1 MNFEKKISTSD
12 EPGKGLIWDDSDGK
26 LAKMF
31 QKSKEDD
38 EKARKEKLAIP
49 EEAKPGS
56 ADMAFYTT
64 RNAITIN
71 QETLGKAEK
80 NHTPDEY
87 RLRAL
92 IPEQQKQQDLL
103 RSIMKENMSA
113 MEAYEVI
120 QQKIDKWEKMLAKN
134 EHSVTDE
141 EMKNAKALQSRLLA
155 EASRDGQK

>member
-1 MNFEKKISTSD
+1 MGFENRFLTSD
-12 EPGKGLIWDDSDGK
+12 KPGEGLVWDDSDGK
-26 LAKMF
+26 LAKAF
-31 QKSKEDD
+31 DKIKEKE
-38 EKARKEKLAIP
+38 EKERKEKLAIP
-49 EEAKPGS
+49 EEVKPGS
-56 ADMAFYTT
+56 ADMVFYTM
-64 RNAITIN
+64 RNTITIN

-103 RSIMKENMSA
+103 RSILKENMSA

-120 QQKIDKWEKMLAKN
+120 QQKIDKWEEMLVKN

-141 EMKNAKALQSRLLA
+141 EMKSAQALQSRLLA